1 MVSSVAQYL
10 VDGCMRCKLG
20 ATPACKVHRWIA
32 EIETL
37 RHIVLECGLN
47 EEVKWGVPCYTLS
60 GKNVVM
66 VSAFKEYACLS
77 FFKGSLLKDPAKI
90 LVKQGEYGQEGRIL
104 KFTEQ
109 AQILDQAD
117 TIKAYILEAIA
128 LEKAGKKVEKK
139 AVAMAMPEELLGVF
153 EQDHELRDAFNRLTP
168 GRQRGYLIYFS
179 QPKQSASKL
188 NRIEKCRAMILEGVG
203 LHDKYSGGS

>member
-1 MVSSVAQYL
+1 MVNSVEQYL

-20 ATPACKVHRWIA
+20 ATPACKVHKWIA

-37 RHIVLECGLN
+37 RHIVLECGL
-47 EEVKWGVPCYTLS
+47 EEQIKWGVPCYTLL

-90 LVKQGEYGQEGRIL
+90 LVKQGEHGQGGRIL

-109 AQILDQAD
+109 AQILDQTD
-117 TIKAYILEAIA
+117 TIKAYVLEAMAI
-128 LEKAGKKVEKK
+128 EKEGKKVEVKREPMAIPEDLLPVFK
-139 AVAMAMPEELLGVF
+139 ADQELL
-153 EQDHELRDAFNRLTP
+153 DAFLRLTP
-168 GRQRGYLIYFS
+168 GRQRGYLIYFT
-179 QPKQSASKL
+179 QPKQLSSKL
-188 NRIEKCRAMILEGVG
+188 NRIEKYRSMILEGIG
-203 LHDKYSGGS
+203 LNDKYSG

>member
-109 AQILDQAD
+109 AQILSDDCRDRSRTASSNPD
-117 TIKAYILEAIA
+117 RRRFVLRF
-128 LEKAGKKVEKK
+128 G
-139 AVAMAMPEELLGVF
+139 
-153 EQDHELRDAFNRLTP
+153 EQRFRTGHEQT
-168 GRQRGYLIYFS
+168 
-179 QPKQSASKL
+179 
-188 NRIEKCRAMILEGVG
+188 
-203 LHDKYSGGS
+203 